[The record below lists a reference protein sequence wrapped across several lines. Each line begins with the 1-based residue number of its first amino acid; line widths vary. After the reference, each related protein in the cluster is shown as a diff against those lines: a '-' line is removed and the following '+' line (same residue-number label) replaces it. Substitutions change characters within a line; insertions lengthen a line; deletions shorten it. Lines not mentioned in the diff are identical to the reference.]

1 MRFNNKTIFITGA
14 SRGIGKKIAQSFK
27 AEGGYVIGVS
37 TSSERKEAFCDHW
50 VHADFRDLEKIREC
64 ARSLSKFAPDILV
77 NCAGIN
83 TNSAF
88 VDIDLN
94 TFMEIQQVNTCAP
107 LLLCQAAIP
116 SMVKK
121 QWGRIINIS
130 SIWGKVSM
138 SGRAAYSVS
147 KFGIDGLTTSLAAEH
162 ASNGIIANCVSPG
175 FIDTE
180 LTHKNLTES
189 EIIGILSKV
198 PLNRLGS
205 VEEVAKFV
213 LWLASEENTFISGQN
228 IAIDGGF
235 TRV

>member
-1 MRFNNKTIFITGA
+1 
-14 SRGIGKKIAQSFK
+14 
-27 AEGGYVIGVS
+27 
-37 TSSERKEAFCDHW
+37 
-50 VHADFRDLEKIREC
+50 
-64 ARSLSKFAPDILV
+64 
-77 NCAGIN
+77 
-83 TNSAF
+83 
-88 VDIDLN
+88 
-94 TFMEIQQVNTCAP
+94 
-107 LLLCQAAIP
+107 
-116 SMVKK
+116 
-121 QWGRIINIS
+121 
-130 SIWGKVSM
+130 M